1 MRFSADHGEPHH
13 HLCQEYPM
21 VKKSAAAAFAALLG
35 LSLFGSVAFAQDAT
49 PVADC
54 ASTPDDNIQIV
65 TDYFTAVT
73 SGDVALADD
82 LLHDDFVHDLSSDGV
97 EVPNEP
103 GNADELSDANIAA
116 AGTANIVIDATV
128 ASGDWVAV
136 EYSFDVPGSAVTG
149 ADATATAHVEAMAFA
164 KVECGEI
171 TEAHFEW
178 DSLGLLLQLGFEVT
192 PPAP

>member
-1 MRFSADHGEPHH
+1 
-13 HLCQEYPM
+13 M

-35 LSLFGSVAFAQDAT
+35 MSLFGSIAFAQDAS
-49 PVADC
+49 PVTDC
-54 ASTPDDNIQIV
+54 PAGTPDDNIQIV

-73 SGDVALADD
+73 AGDVAAADD
-82 LLHDDFVHDLSSDGV
+82 LLHDDFVHDLTSDGV

-103 GNADELSDANIAA
+103 GNADELSEDNVAA

-149 ADATATAHVEAMAFA
+149 ADAAATAHVEAMAFVL
-164 KVECGEI
+164 VECGAI